1 MQIKIDDNY
10 YLEELSTFDVN
21 KVIKMLEITSNL
33 KKLINNNINLNLL
46 IDRYIIEM
54 ERGDTNA

>member
-1 MQIKIDDNY
+1 
-10 YLEELSTFDVN
+10 
-21 KVIKMLEITSNL
+21 MLEITSDL

-54 ERGDTNA
+54 ERGDINA